1 MLKDLHTLTPYL
13 DFIRTCNADPD
24 YRDPMLLTQQQL
36 HRNLL
41 DAPENPNTRVFGT
54 FEGEAI
60 TGVFALLVL
69 EDERYQFEAVTEN
82 LHTTL
87 LERCTLT
94 FSDPRVIDTIN
105 GCDALAWYRE
115 QRAALGFGETD
126 FEHVTLTDPLGV
138 NAHLSC
144 EGGKL
149 VSGRD
154 LCPQMTLRLAKP
166 DTVLPRMQA
175 FYDDP
180 DALIFGCAGLKG
192 ILPAELH
199 SPGLGLF
206 LFGEVCTVNGQ
217 AEFGNLMLSKL
228 RITKR

>member
-1 MLKDLHTLTPYL
+1 ML
-13 DFIRTCNADPD
+13 
-24 YRDPMLLTQQQL
+24 
-36 HRNLL
+36 
-41 DAPENPNTRVFGT
+41 
-54 FEGEAI
+54 
-60 TGVFALLVL
+60 L

-105 GCDALAWYRE
+105 GCDALAWY
-115 QRAALGFGETD
+115 QKMRAALGFGETD

-166 DTVLPRMQA
+166 ETVLPRMQA
-175 FYDDP
+175 FYDDA

-228 RITKR
+228 RITKQ

>member
-1 MLKDLHTLTPYL
+1 ML
-13 DFIRTCNADPD
+13 
-24 YRDPMLLTQQQL
+24 
-36 HRNLL
+36 
-41 DAPENPNTRVFGT
+41 
-54 FEGEAI
+54 
-60 TGVFALLVL
+60 L

-105 GCDALAWYRE
+105 GCGALAWYRE

-166 DTVLPRMQA
+166 ETVLPRMQA
-175 FYDDP
+175 FYDDA

-228 RITKR
+228 RITKQ

>member
-1 MLKDLHTLTPYL
+1 M
-13 DFIRTCNADPD
+13 
-24 YRDPMLLTQQQL
+24 
-36 HRNLL
+36 
-41 DAPENPNTRVFGT
+41 
-54 FEGEAI
+54 
-60 TGVFALLVL
+60 
-69 EDERYQFEAVTEN
+69 TEN

-105 GCDALAWYRE
+105 GCGALAWYRE

-206 LFGEVCTVNGQ
+206 LFGEVCTVNVRPSSATSCSPSCASRNGK
-217 AEFGNLMLSKL
+217 ARPPDKSGGLL
-228 RITKR
+228 RLFQVTFPSRIVCSVIDRR

>member
-1 MLKDLHTLTPYL
+1 MKIST
-13 DFIRTCNADPD
+13 
-24 YRDPMLLTQQQL
+24 
-36 HRNLL
+36 
-41 DAPENPNTRVFGT
+41 
-54 FEGEAI
+54 
-60 TGVFALLVL
+60 TG
-69 EDERYQFEAVTEN
+69 RYA
-82 LHTTL
+82 
-87 LERCTLT
+87 
-94 FSDPRVIDTIN
+94 
-105 GCDALAWYRE
+105 
-115 QRAALGFGETD
+115 
-126 FEHVTLTDPLGV
+126 
-138 NAHLSC
+138 
-144 EGGKL
+144 
-149 VSGRD
+149 
-154 LCPQMTLRLAKP
+154 LRLAKP

>member
-1 MLKDLHTLTPYL
+1 ML
-13 DFIRTCNADPD
+13 
-24 YRDPMLLTQQQL
+24 
-36 HRNLL
+36 
-41 DAPENPNTRVFGT
+41 
-54 FEGEAI
+54 
-60 TGVFALLVL
+60 L

-175 FYDDP
+175 SMT
-180 DALIFGCAGLKG
+180 IRT
-192 ILPAELH
+192 H
-199 SPGLGLF
+199 SSSAAPGSKASCPLR
-206 LFGEVCTVNGQ
+206 CT
-217 AEFGNLMLSKL
+217 ARASACSCSA
-228 RITKR
+228 RSAP

>member
-1 MLKDLHTLTPYL
+1 ML
-13 DFIRTCNADPD
+13 
-24 YRDPMLLTQQQL
+24 
-36 HRNLL
+36 
-41 DAPENPNTRVFGT
+41 
-54 FEGEAI
+54 
-60 TGVFALLVL
+60 L

-175 FYDDP
+175 FYDDA
-180 DALIFGCAGLKG
+180 DTLIFGCAGLKG

-206 LFGEVCTVNGQ
+206 LFGEVCTVNDQ

>member
-1 MLKDLHTLTPYL
+1 ML
-13 DFIRTCNADPD
+13 
-24 YRDPMLLTQQQL
+24 
-36 HRNLL
+36 
-41 DAPENPNTRVFGT
+41 
-54 FEGEAI
+54 
-60 TGVFALLVL
+60 L

-154 LCPQMTLRLAKP
+154 LCPQVTLRLAKP

-228 RITKR
+228 RITNR